1 MQASRLHIPTVIED
15 SIGPARNL
23 THSPG
28 IHYNRGSETNMN
40 EPVLPHPSMIDR
52 LVEVARRLRSFRRPS
67 EAADLLEIAAA
78 LSPQGATALREEA
91 ERLRGEEGIED
102 FDREF
107 KRRNLEASHALGMA
121 HIFETRGEFGRAV
134 DMIDLA
140 KLRTPFNYLAY
151 AAAGYLHMR
160 HGDAKTALAE
170 FFQARRLNP
179 LDFRLAVET
188 SRAALENEDFERAL
202 EAAVDAMLLASWR
215 SEREQHQ
222 ERRRVETL
230 VQLCR
235 KEPAAMETLIA
246 SRISLLQSACD
257 HVALSHAKIFPSVDL
272 PERRTRAGRRLGI
285 SDDLLQRATELR
297 SMSLFRHFSDE
308 LIIPVARLVVPS
320 TFAADEVIFAEED
333 TTRDLKIVRE
343 GTVRISRATPVGIQI
358 LTSLDAGSLF
368 GEVSYIDALPRSAT
382 AIGFGEG
389 ALYTLP
395 ADALDVVVESNR
407 ELAVSL
413 LWGFWQTLAAK
424 VRAANDQ
431 MGELF
436 GAPSQPWQV
445 KRESDGGGTR
455 VHLTEETKLDILREQ
470 GLSSQEMR
478 LLAKYS
484 REKSY
489 PPDAMIF
496 VEGDSGDRLY
506 IVVDGSVRI
515 SRMVPGMG
523 EECLT
528 ILVRGE
534 VFGEMALIDEQPRSA
549 DARAHTSGCTVFSI
563 SKSLLEE
570 VLSMDPDAAVQFLNL
585 LCRLLC
591 RRLRAMNERLVAW
604 RMMAGHE

>member
-1 MQASRLHIPTVIED
+1 
-15 SIGPARNL
+15 
-23 THSPG
+23 
-28 IHYNRGSETNMN
+28 MN
-40 EPVLPHPSMIDR
+40 ETVLPHPSMIDR

-78 LSPQGATALREEA
+78 LSPQGATALRKEA
-91 ERLRGEEGIED
+91 ERLRDEEGVED

-160 HGDAKTALAE
+160 HGDAETALAE
-170 FFQARRLNP
+170 FYQARRLNP

-188 SRAALENEDFERAL
+188 SRAALENEDFEKAL

-230 VQLCR
+230 AQLCR

-272 PERRTRAGRRLGI
+272 PKRRERAGRRLGM
-285 SDDLLQRATELR
+285 SDDLLQRASELR

-320 TFAADEVIFAEED
+320 TFAADEMIFTEED

-343 GTVRISRATPVGIQI
+343 GSVRISRATPVGIQV

-382 AIGFGEG
+382 AIGFGDG
-389 ALYTLP
+389 LLYTLP
-395 ADALDVVVESNR
+395 ADALDAIVESNR

-436 GAPSQPWQV
+436 GAPSQPWKV
-445 KRESDGGGTR
+445 ERESDDGGTR

-470 GLSSQEMR
+470 GLSSQEIR

-484 REKSY
+484 REKNY

-563 SKSLLEE
+563 SRSLLEE